1 MADNRRTAGPDAR
14 PELDAEVESLARRI
28 ADVVN
33 TAGAEN
39 RQDLREYAIE
49 LLREQT
55 ERDDVAA
62 APSSSQPAQSFSP
75 LAFAIL
81 VGLVSLPLL
90 VLFTPLGMG
99 LFVVAVLLGIWGL
112 IDTVFRR

>member
-1 MADNRRTAGPDAR
+1 LAEDPRTPGRVAQPEVDAQ
-14 PELDAEVESLARRI
+14 VEDLARKI
-28 ADVVN
+28 AELVN
-33 TAGAEN
+33 TAGVEN

-49 LLREQT
+49 LLKEET
-55 ERDDVAA
+55 ERDDASTA
-62 APSSSQPAQSFSP
+62 PPSSNPAQAFSP

-81 VGLVSLPLL
+81 VGFVSLPLL

-112 IDTVFRR
+112 IDTFVRR